1 MPPLKAVMQVRA
13 PKAEDGAAPAAVPRT
28 QNPANSK
35 MLSLVDSLEEE
46 LFAAEA
52 RRHDAEARHLLLLI
66 LISDASLEDPAASK
80 MLSLVDRPGEEGSAA
95 EAHRYDAE
103 VSSSLAL
110 ASRKTPEVPKF

>member
-1 MPPLKAVMQVRA
+1 VPPLKAVMLVRA
-13 PKAEDGAAPAAVPRT
+13 PKAAPEDGAAHAAVPRI

-66 LISDASLEDPAASK
+66 LISEASLENPAASK

-95 EAHRYDAE
+95 EAQHYDQ
-103 VSSSLAL
+103 
-110 ASRKTPEVPKF
+110 R